1 MLYVESSAL
10 MNRYVTEPET
20 DVVLELMDSD
30 PALVTSRLTEIEIRR
45 NLARHFDGVDLLRQR
60 REFQADLDALEVVEL
75 DAAAFDEAAHI
86 AEETLCRSLD
96 ALHLAAARQ
105 LGESTTVLTFDRRQA
120 RAARAIGLNVAGA

>member
-10 MNRYVTEPET
+10 IKRYVAEP
-20 DVVLELMDSD
+20 DSDIAQELMDSE
-30 PALVTSRLTEIEIRR
+30 PALATSRLTEIEVRR
-45 NLARHFDGVDLLRQR
+45 NLARLLTGAELSQKR
-60 REFQADLDALEVVEL
+60 REFRVDLDSLQIVEL
-75 DAAAFDEAAHI
+75 GAAAFDDAILI

-120 RAARAIGLNVAGA
+120 RAARAIGLVVVGA